1 MLSFLTVMTP
11 SGRLYEVDTRLRPN
25 GRAGSLVSSIS
36 AFGTYQLDQAW
47 TWELQALTRA
57 RFIAGSPALEAHFN
71 RIRQEVLCLDR
82 NEKELAAELLE
93 MRQRMLKEQAAKLGN
108 RLSGS
113 PKHGPGG
120 LVDIEFIAQL
130 GVLANARLYPRVIRA
145 TGTGQQINELASIG
159 WLSGTETQQLLETMA
174 GLRNQKLMAALI
186 RDYPESGAGMQESAA
201 IFHSRLGA
209 EA

>member
-1 MLSFLTVMTP
+1 MTP

-25 GRAGSLVSSIS
+25 GRAGSLVSSIN
-36 AFGTYQLDQAW
+36 AFGAYQLEQAW

-82 NEKELAAELLE
+82 DEGELAAELLE
-93 MRQRMLKEQAAKLGN
+93 MRQRMATEQAAKLGD
-108 RLSGS
+108 RLPGS

-145 TGTGQQINELASIG
+145 TGTGHQISELASIG
-159 WLSGTETQQLLETMA
+159 WLEESEARQLLDTMA
-174 GLRNQKLMAALI
+174 GLRHQKLMAALI
-186 RDYPESGAGMQESAA
+186 KDHPEGGSGMQESAS
-201 IFHSRLGA
+201 IFRHKLER
-209 EA
+209 